1 MLSVWLKKTRNPT
14 SPSSM
19 CDCQADATALKGLL
33 CSEKFS
39 TAWVAALAPARL
51 RPSHIVE
58 IPVFS

>member
-1 MLSVWLKKTRNPT
+1 
-14 SPSSM
+14 M